1 MINIIA
7 HYNILAVEYKI
18 HFAQGVKNDQIE
30 INGDATV
37 ADLISCV
44 LKDCGFHSID
54 THKLKE
60 YFSVTC
66 NEEEISEKTRYVAE
80 YSWPH
85 WDKQFVISKPF
96 NMK

>member
-1 MINIIA
+1 MIHIIA
-7 HYNILAVEYKI
+7 HYNILAVEYKF
-18 HFAQGVKNDQIE
+18 HFAQDVKIDKIE
-30 INGDATV
+30 IFGYVTV
-37 ADLISCV
+37 ADLIGHVC
-44 LKDCGFHSID
+44 DFRSID

-60 YFSVTC
+60 YFTVTC
-66 NEEEISEKTRYVAE
+66 NGEEISEKTRYVAE

>member
-18 HFAQGVKNDQIE
+18 HFAQDVKIGQIE

-54 THKLKE
+54 THKLQE
-60 YFSVTC
+60 YFPVTY
-66 NEEEISEKTRYVAE
+66 NGEKISKITKYVAE
-80 YSWPH
+80 YSWPR

>member
-18 HFAQGVKNDQIE
+18 HFAQDVKNDQIE
-30 INGDATV
+30 INGDAMV
-37 ADLISCV
+37 ADLISHV
-44 LKDCGFHSID
+44 CGFHSID

-66 NEEEISEKTRYVAE
+66 NGEEISEKTRYVAE
-80 YSWPH
+80 YGWPH
-85 WDKQFVISKPF
+85 WDKQFVISKPLT
-96 NMK
+96 